1 MTQME
6 EQMATSEA
14 TLQKALDDLRRV
26 LGAKAGAHLTAAT
39 AALDRF
45 KTTHREIII
54 LSRRNSDV
62 RSLALSLGRKR
73 MMTAIADDQLRAL
86 EESMAKHELRATR

>member
-1 MTQME
+1 MAASEKEARAQLAQMR
-6 EQMATSEA
+6 
-14 TLQKALDDLRRV
+14 TLLPAASGPQ
-26 LGAKAGAHLTAAT
+26 LTAAT

-45 KTTHREIII
+45 TKIHTEIIT

-73 MMTAIADDQLRAL
+73 MITAQCDEQLTAL
-86 EESMAKHELRATR
+86 QASLAKHAVGATR